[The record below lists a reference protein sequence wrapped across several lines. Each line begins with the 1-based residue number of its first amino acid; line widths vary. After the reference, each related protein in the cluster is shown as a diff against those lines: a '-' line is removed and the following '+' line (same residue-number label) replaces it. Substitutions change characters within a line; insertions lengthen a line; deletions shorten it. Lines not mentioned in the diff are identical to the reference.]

1 MSAVPVTRAG
11 TDTDPDR
18 RLLLSRHQVGH
29 LAGVLYLGSAA
40 AVLLTL
46 PLPQPPGVDRT
57 ALMAVGSC
65 ALGIGALT
73 LLVPWDRLGRRAS
86 LVLVP
91 PAIGLIAVADAFG
104 GDLSSSVYGVFFLV
118 TFVWIGIAHG
128 PRCSLAFAPLAVLAY
143 TVSLIVARQ
152 DAANAVASGA
162 LILPLCVFVGEALGW
177 VEHRYARVREELAE
191 SRSRYEAL
199 VELSPD
205 AIMVHAAGR
214 LVFVNTAAVWLV
226 RATGAQELLGKEVA
240 TIVRMD
246 ARGRRAR
253 RGAAAL
259 RRGTTSTLAQ
269 GNVVRM
275 DGTTVEVEVGSAPIA
290 LHGEGATQLVVRD
303 ISERVRIERELRQS
317 LEDLQRA
324 DADRTRLLDH
334 LVGAQD
340 EERRRLAREI
350 HDDAVQA
357 VAVAAM
363 RLDLLERKPLSDD
376 ARRLLE
382 GTTGAVQRALERLRH
397 LFFEMRPEALDTD
410 GLAAAIE
417 RSARDLCDDG
427 PLDVRVRS
435 DLVGEPPDAIQDV
448 AYRIAQEALTNVRRH
463 ADASSVSIDLFEL
476 DGELLMRIADDGAG
490 FDADQAAPESD
501 HIGLTAM
508 RERAELAGGRISIQS
523 RRGRGCVIECWLPLG
538 GAVTGGRQSRRAT
551 E

>member
-1 MSAVPVTRAG
+1 LTRVEA
-11 TDTDPDR
+11 DPDR

-57 ALMAVGSC
+57 ALMAVASC
-65 ALGIGALT
+65 ALGIGGAT
-73 LLVPWDRLGRRAS
+73 LLVPWGRLGRRAS

-91 PAIGLIAVADAFG
+91 PALALIAVANAFG

-128 PRCSLAFAPLAVLAY
+128 PRCSLAFGPLAALAY
-143 TVSLIVARQ
+143 AVSLIVVRQ
-152 DAANAVASGA
+152 DAANAVATGA

-177 VEHRYARVREELAE
+177 VEHRFARVREELAE

-205 AIMVHAAGR
+205 AILVHASGK
-214 LVFVNTAAVWLV
+214 LVFVNTAAVRMM
-226 RATGAQELLGKEVA
+226 RATGAGELLEKDVA
-240 TIVRMD
+240 SIVRTGASATK
-246 ARGRRAR
+246 ARPRRSAFSRRA
-253 RGAAAL
+253 A
-259 RRGTTSTLAQ
+259 TTFAQ
-269 GNVVRM
+269 GTLVRM
-275 DGTTVEVEVGSAPIA
+275 DGTTVEVEVGSAPIT
-290 LHGEGATQLVVRD
+290 LDGENAVQLVVRD
-303 ISERVRIERELRQS
+303 ISERVNIERELRRS
-317 LEDLQRA
+317 LEDLRRA

-357 VAVAAM
+357 VANAAM
-363 RLDLLERKPLSDD
+363 RLDLLERKAMPDD
-376 ARRLLE
+376 TRRVLA
-382 GTTGAVQRALERLRH
+382 GTASAVQRALDRLRH
-397 LFFEMRPEALDTD
+397 LFFEVRPEVLDSD

-417 RSARDLCDDG
+417 RSARDVSDG
-427 PLDVRVRS
+427 NPMKVRVRS
-435 DLVGEPPDAIQDV
+435 DLVAEPPDAIQDV
-448 AYRIAQEALTNVRRH
+448 AYRIAQEALANVRRH
-463 ADASSVSIDLFEL
+463 ARASRVWIDLFEL
-476 DGELLMRIADDGAG
+476 DGEMLMRIADDGAG
-490 FDADQAAPESD
+490 FDASHAVTEPD

-523 RRGRGCVIECWLPLG
+523 RPRHGCVIECWLPLSG
-538 GAVTGGRQSRRAT
+538 SASGDRRSRDAFG
-551 E
+551 